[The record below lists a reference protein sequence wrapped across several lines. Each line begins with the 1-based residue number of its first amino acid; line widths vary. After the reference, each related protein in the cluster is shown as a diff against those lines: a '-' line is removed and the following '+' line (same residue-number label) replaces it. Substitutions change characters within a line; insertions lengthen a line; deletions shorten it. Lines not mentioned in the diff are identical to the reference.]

1 VAWRCVLYR
10 ETFDREIGRLEDRV
24 LALGSL
30 VENALQ
36 DSARTL
42 KYRDT
47 KRGHR
52 LIADDRIINRQ
63 RYEIEQDVLAL
74 IAMQQPMAGDLR
86 VLAAILEIVTELERI
101 GDYAKGIARIN
112 QMIGEQTL
120 IVPLVD
126 IPQMAQEAQDM
137 LHEALDA
144 FCQRDVALARAVSLR
159 DRVVD
164 DLYRRAYRE
173 LITAVL
179 HNPKQI
185 EQVSYLIW
193 AAHNFERAADRVTNI
208 CERVIF
214 AVTGEMVELDEK
226 VAGAEVKA

>member
-1 VAWRCVLYR
+1 LSR
-10 ETFDREIGRLEDRV
+10 ETFEREIGRLEDRV

-30 VENALQ
+30 VEKALR

-42 KYRDT
+42 KYRDM

-52 LIADDRIINRQ
+52 LIADDRVINRQ
-63 RYEIEQDVLAL
+63 RYDIEQDVLAL

-112 QMIGEQTL
+112 HMIGTQAL

-144 FCQRDVALARAVSLR
+144 FCQRDVALARKVSHR
-159 DRVVD
+159 DQVVD
-164 DLYRRAYRE
+164 DLYRRVYRE
-173 LITAVL
+173 LIAAVL
-179 HNPKQI
+179 GNPTQI
-185 EQVSYLIW
+185 EQVSYLLW
-193 AAHNFERAADRVTNI
+193 AAHNLERAADRVTNI

-214 AVTGEMVELDEK
+214 CVTGEMVELDEK
-226 VAGAEVKA
+226 VAGIEAFA

>member
-1 VAWRCVLYR
+1 M
-10 ETFDREIGRLEDRV
+10 

-30 VENALQ
+30 AEKALL

-42 KYRDT
+42 KYRDM
-47 KRGHR
+47 KRGRR
-52 LIADDRIINRQ
+52 LIADDVMINER
-63 RYEIEQDVLAL
+63 RYKIEQDVLSL

-101 GDYAKGIARIN
+101 ADYAKGIARIN
-112 QMIGEQTL
+112 QMIGEKQL

-126 IPQMAQEAQDM
+126 IPQMAEEAQDM
-137 LHEALDA
+137 LHEALEA
-144 FCQRDVALARAVSLR
+144 FCRRDVELARAVSER

-164 DLYRRAYRE
+164 DLYRRVYRE
-173 LITAVL
+173 LITFVL
-179 HNPKQI
+179 NDPKQI

-214 AVTGEMVELDEK
+214 TVTGEMVELDGEELGIEA
-226 VAGAEVKA
+226 VV

>member
-1 VAWRCVLYR
+1 LYR
-10 ETFDREIGRLEDRV
+10 ETFEREIGRLEDRV

-30 VENALQ
+30 VEKALH

-42 KYRDT
+42 KYRDM
-47 KRGHR
+47 KRGRR

-63 RYEIEQDVLAL
+63 RYDIEQDVLAL

-86 VLAAILEIVTELERI
+86 VLAAILEIVAELERI

-112 QMIGEQTL
+112 QMIGAQSL

-126 IPQMAQEAQDM
+126 LPKMALEAQDM

-144 FCQRDVALARAVSLR
+144 FCRRDVTLARAVSQR
-159 DRVVD
+159 DEVVD
-164 DLYRRAYRE
+164 DLYQRVYRE
-173 LITAVL
+173 LIAAVL
-179 HNPKQI
+179 GNPQMI

-193 AAHNFERAADRVTNI
+193 AAHNCERAADRVTNI

-214 AVTGEMVELDEK
+214 TVTGEMVDLDEE
-226 VAGAEVKA
+226 VAGIEALA